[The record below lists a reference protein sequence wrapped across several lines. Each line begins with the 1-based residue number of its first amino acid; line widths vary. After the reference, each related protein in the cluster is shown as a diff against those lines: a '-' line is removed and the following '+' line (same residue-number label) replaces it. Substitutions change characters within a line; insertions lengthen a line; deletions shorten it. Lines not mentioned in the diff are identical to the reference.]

1 MSGTIAVIGA
11 GASGL
16 ATARQLQLAGLP
28 FEVLE
33 QTGDIGGNWRLAA
46 DNEHAGVF
54 ASTHANTSR
63 QIMAFSEH
71 DMPDGLPTYP
81 HHSQLL
87 AYLRSYA
94 GRFGLVEH
102 VRTGHPV
109 QAATPVDGGRG
120 GWDVIVGGGAPVRY
134 RALCVASGHHWA
146 ARVPALAGEFGGTS
160 LHAKAYRTRSG
171 FAGKRVLLV
180 GLGAS
185 GADIAVDLSH
195 VARSVDV
202 SVRRGYHIVPKI
214 VMGRPLDH
222 FAFER
227 KKSLLPPGVRRK
239 LTDKLLGTLIGDPT
253 PFGFPRP
260 THGLRDV
267 SPTISQ
273 ELLGRIAQGSVVIRP
288 DVDVLEGDRVRFA
301 DGTGDRYDVLIY
313 ATGYD
318 IACPFLPPDVLPTGT
333 PFAMYRHV
341 VHPVAENLFFIGF
354 VQPLGGFWP
363 VSEAQA
369 QWVAAMLRGTVPRP
383 GAEWMRAAIDAA
395 WSAFRAEGRGSHDT
409 FIQVEQDLYLLDL
422 WREMVPAGTRRRARQ
437 RLRDRLALAE
447 HPLCLA
453 QLADDLLGSVP
464 ASLHALES
472 SLPMIVGEKYSH
484 KH

>member
-1 MSGTIAVIGA
+1 MSETVAVIGA

-16 ATARQLQLAGLP
+16 ATARQLQRARLP
-28 FEVLE
+28 FDILE
-33 QTGDIGGNWRLAA
+33 QTQDIGGNWRLAA

-71 DMPDGLPTYP
+71 DMPDSFPTYP
-81 HHSQLL
+81 HHAQLL
-87 AYLRSYA
+87 EYLRSYA
-94 GRFGLVEH
+94 RRFGLVEH
-102 VRTGHPV
+102 VRSGHAV
-109 QAATPVDGGRG
+109 QTATPVDGGRG
-120 GWDVIVGGGAPVRY
+120 GWDVIIGGGAPIRY

-146 ARVPALAGEFGGTS
+146 ARVPALAGEFSGKS
-160 LHAKAYRTRSG
+160 LHAQAYRCGRR

-227 KKSLLPPGVRRK
+227 KKSLLPSGVRRK
-239 LTDKLLGTLIGDPT
+239 LTDKLLRTLIGDPT
-253 PFGFPRP
+253 PFGFPPP

-273 ELLGRIAQGSVVIRP
+273 DLLGRIAQGSVVIRP
-288 DVDVLEGDRVRFA
+288 DVHALEGERVRFT
-301 DGTGDRYDVLIY
+301 DGTADRYDVLIY

-318 IACPFLPPDVLPTGT
+318 IACPFLPPSVLPPDT
-333 PFAMYRHV
+333 PLAMYRHV
-341 VHPVAENLFFIGF
+341 VHPVVENLFFIGF

-369 QWVAAMLRGTVPRP
+369 QWVAAMLCGAAPRP
-383 GAEWMRAAIDAA
+383 NAQTMRAAIDTASSALAA
-395 WSAFRAEGRGSHDT
+395 EQRESPDT
-409 FIQVEQDLYLLDL
+409 FLQVEQDLYLLDL
-422 WREMVPAGTRRRARQ
+422 WREMVPAGPRRRARQ
-437 RLRDRLALAE
+437 RLRRVAPFTRLVWQRIEATSASQ
-447 HPLCLA
+447 PPTQRA
-453 QLADDLLGSVP
+453 RRIAPATSRGS
-464 ASLHALES
+464 
-472 SLPMIVGEKYSH
+472 
-484 KH
+484 